1 MAAFTTAP
9 FLGCFT
15 GPVIGGYLS
24 MRFGWRW
31 LYWIQLILS
40 SVAFI
45 LMIFTVPETYAPT
58 LLSRRAAR
66 LREETGD
73 ESYVPEQSVSDKHL
87 TQTLRVFLL
96 RPFQLLFTEPIV
108 FFVSVYMTV
117 LYGLAYMFF
126 VIVG

>member
-1 MAAFTTAP
+1 
-9 FLGCFT
+9 
-15 GPVIGGYLS
+15 